1 MENKYFVRI
10 QEQKFGFIVEGIHDI
25 DETTDHAISNE
36 DYAKFFELQS
46 EGKQFRVKENPT
58 GDTLFDLVEEYIPEA
73 VPAPVNISM
82 EERVE
87 ALEMVMLELLDGGAM

>member
-1 MENKYFVRI
+1 MENNYYVRI
-10 QEQKFGFIVEGIHDI
+10 QEQNFGFIVKGIHDI
-25 DETTDHAISNE
+25 DEAIDHAISNE

-82 EERVE
+82 EERLE
-87 ALEMVMLELLDGGAM
+87 ALEMVMLEILDGGAM